1 MRPCKVILEEFVKHY
16 YLTYLMKIRHKSQRH
31 QKDTV
36 CGKHSRNLTK
46 KVNSKQVI
54 ILKSSQKD

>member
-1 MRPCKVILEEFVKHY
+1 
-16 YLTYLMKIRHKSQRH
+16 MKIRHKSQRY
-31 QKDTV
+31 QKDAV
-36 CGKHSRNLTK
+36 CGKHSWKLTK

>member
-1 MRPCKVILEEFVKHY
+1 
-16 YLTYLMKIRHKSQRH
+16 MKIRHKSQRH

-46 KVNSKQVI
+46 KINSKQVI